1 MFKKGIGVLTA
12 ALIVSLSTPLAH
24 ASSASQTLSSQNV
37 STWNFT
43 GSAAA
48 EKVKVIKKT
57 KNKKVTSYKI
67 YVNNAYAGSIKKAL
81 VDGKGS
87 EPTLIRLRNGKTF
100 LYVYS
105 AGTTKSRDIFY
116 KFSGGKFKLLNYV
129 TQDYDDGGDINFG
142 VTDVSGNALALSS
155 IFYGYRTAEI
165 YYDRIYKYKNGKFVT
180 GTKFKASAEKALTA
194 NRKINFVVKPG
205 SEDVAFSLKKGQK
218 ASVCQIIFKGKKVYV
233 GFKKNGKVGY
243 LRNVSMS
250 AKYFY

>member
-1 MFKKGIGVLTA
+1 MKRLASILTA
-12 ALIVSLSTPLAH
+12 AMVIGLTMPHVQ
-24 ASSASQTLSSQNV
+24 ASSASQTLTSKNV
-37 STWNFT
+37 ETWNFT
-43 GSAAA
+43 GASAS

-57 KNKKVTSYKI
+57 KHKKVTSYKI
-67 YVNNAYAGSIKKAL
+67 YVNNKFAGNINKAL

-105 AGTTKSRDIFY
+105 AGTTKSRDLFY

-129 TQDYDDGGDINFG
+129 TQDYDDGGDVNFG

-155 IFYGYRTAEI
+155 IFYGYRTAEV
-165 YYDRIYKYKNGKFVT
+165 YYDRIYKYKNGKFTT
-180 GTKFKASAEKALTA
+180 GHTFKASANKALTA

-205 SEDVAFSLKKGQK
+205 RDDVAFTLKKGQRATVTK
-218 ASVCQIIFKGKKVYV
+218 IIFKGKKVYV

-243 LRNVSMS
+243 LRNTSLS
-250 AKYFY
+250 DKYFD